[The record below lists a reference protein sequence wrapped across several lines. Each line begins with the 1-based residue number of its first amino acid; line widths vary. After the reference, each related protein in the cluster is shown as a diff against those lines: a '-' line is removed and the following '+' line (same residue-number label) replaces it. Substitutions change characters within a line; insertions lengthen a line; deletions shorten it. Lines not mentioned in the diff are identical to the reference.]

1 MASFTTTL
9 VGHNEKSNSRS
20 YEIDSTHTVAKPHL
34 VIQSRKEPVGNQVI
48 SQDNLIVSMATED
61 ADGNV
66 LPQRVSFEAIIR
78 RSKNG
83 DSADVTAALA
93 VFRDLVASDEFTAIS
108 TRQSYIQ

>member
-9 VGHNEKSNSRS
+9 VGHSEKSNSRTF
-20 YEIDSTHTVAKPHL
+20 EIDSTHTVAKPHL
-34 VIQSRKEPVGNQVI
+34 VIQTRKEAQGNQVI
-48 SQDNLIVSMATED
+48 SQDNLVVSMATED

-66 LPQRVSFEAIIR
+66 LPQRVTFEAVIR

-83 DSADVTAALA
+83 ASADATAALA

-108 TRQSYIQ
+108 TRQQYIQ